1 MHRIKR
7 VSLAFATILTLIALA
22 ATPALAAR
30 GPNKWTPLG
39 SLAVKDRVERDV
51 LQLKKRKGTFDKVRL
66 KAVGAAVQFRSMK
79 IHFENGAVQDVE
91 LRSVIPAGKTSRV
104 IDLEGGQRA
113 IEKIVFVYDA
123 QTFKIGKGATVR
135 VLGRR

>member
-1 MHRIKR
+1 MNKIQRTA
-7 VSLAFATILTLIALA
+7 LAFVTILTLTALA
-22 ATPALAAR
+22 AAPALAAR

-39 SLAVKDRVERDV
+39 SLHVKDRVERDV
-51 LQLKKRKGTFDKVRL
+51 LHLEKRKGTFDKIRL
-66 KAVGAAVQFRSMK
+66 KAVGSAVQFRSLK
-79 IHFENGAVQDVE
+79 IHFENGGVQDVG

-123 QTFKIGKGATVR
+123 QTLKIGKGAKVR

>member
-1 MHRIKR
+1 MHKIQRA
-7 VSLAFATILTLIALA
+7 SLASVTILTLITLA

-30 GPNKWTPLG
+30 GSNKWTELG
-39 SLAVKDRVERDV
+39 TLHVKDRVERDV
-51 LQLKKRKGTFDKVRL
+51 LHLEHRKGTFDKIRL
-66 KAVGAAVQFRSMK
+66 KAVGSAVQFRSLK
-79 IHFENGAVQDVE
+79 IHFENGDVQDVG

-104 IDLEGGQRA
+104 IDLEGRQRT

-123 QTFKIGKGATVR
+123 QTRKIGKGARVR

>member
-1 MHRIKR
+1 MNRIHRA
-7 VSLAFATILTLIALA
+7 SLAVVTILTLTVLA
-22 ATPALAAR
+22 AAPALAAR
-30 GPNKWTPLG
+30 GSNKWTPLG
-39 SLAVKDRVERDV
+39 SLQVKDRVERDV
-51 LQLKKRKGTFDKVRL
+51 LHLEKRKGTFDKIRL
-66 KAVGAAVQFRSMK
+66 KAVGAGVQFRSMK
-79 IHFENGAVQDVE
+79 IHFENGDVQDVE
-91 LRSVIPAGKTSRV
+91 LRSVIRAGKTSRV

>member
-1 MHRIKR
+1 MKKIPRAFLAIATMLTL
-7 VSLAFATILTLIALA
+7 VSLT

-30 GPNKWTPLG
+30 GQNAWTVLG
-39 SLAVKDRVERDV
+39 SLHVKDRVERDV
-51 LQLKKRKGTFDKVRL
+51 LHLEHRKGTFDKIRL
-66 KAVGAAVQFRSMK
+66 KAVGSGVQFRSLK
-79 IHFENGAVQDVE
+79 IHYENGSVQDVR

-104 IDLEGGQRA
+104 IDLKGGQRA

-123 QTFKIGKGATVR
+123 QTLKIGRGAQVR